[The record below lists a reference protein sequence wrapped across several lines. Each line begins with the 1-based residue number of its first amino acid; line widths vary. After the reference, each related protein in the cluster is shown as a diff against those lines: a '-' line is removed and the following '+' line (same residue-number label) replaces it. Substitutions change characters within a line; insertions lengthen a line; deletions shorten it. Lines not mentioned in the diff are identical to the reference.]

1 MRNAMSW
8 ATGKRVRIDD
18 KQREKEYMEQLK
30 VRTGAREEMMDIT
43 SMVQS
48 MVNANGWEDGAL
60 LLYCPHTTGAVTIN
74 EGADPD
80 VVRDITVNLRKLVPH
95 RGDYRHAE
103 GNSDAHIK
111 SSMFGCEQ
119 LVIVEEGVIHLGTW
133 QKIYF
138 CEFDGPRSRQLW
150 VKWLGSR

>member
-1 MRNAMSW
+1 
-8 ATGKRVRIDD
+8 
-18 KQREKEYMEQLK
+18 MEHLQIS
-30 VRTGAREEMMDIT
+30 THAREEMVDIT
-43 SMVQS
+43 TAVRRLI
-48 MVNANGWEDGAL
+48 NENGWSDGAL

-80 VVRDITVNLRKLVPH
+80 VVRDITMNMNKLVPH

-111 SSMFGCEQ
+111 SSMFGCDQ
-119 LVIVEEGVIHLGTW
+119 MVIVEGGNIQLGTW

-138 CEFDGPRSRQLW
+138 CEFDGPRTRKLW
-150 VKWLGSR
+150 VKWLGA

>member
-1 MRNAMSW
+1 
-8 ATGKRVRIDD
+8 
-18 KQREKEYMEQLK
+18 MESLQ
-30 VRTGAREEMMDIT
+30 VQTHDREELVDIT
-43 SMVQS
+43 TAVRRCITE
-48 MVNANGWEDGAL
+48 NGWSDGVL

-80 VVRDITVNLRKLVPH
+80 VVRDITVNMNKLVPL
-95 RGDYRHAE
+95 RGDYLHAE

-119 LVIVEEGVIHLGTW
+119 MLIVEGGTIQLGTW

-138 CEFDGPRSRQLW
+138 CEFDGPRTRKLW
-150 VKWLGSR
+150 VKWLAS